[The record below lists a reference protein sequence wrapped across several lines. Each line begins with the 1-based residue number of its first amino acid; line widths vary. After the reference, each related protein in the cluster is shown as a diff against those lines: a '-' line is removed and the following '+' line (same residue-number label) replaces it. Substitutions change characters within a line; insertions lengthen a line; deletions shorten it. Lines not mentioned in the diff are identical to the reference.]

1 MSSTFQKVAKG
12 NHFCYFYDN
21 KVNLLKVLTSF
32 FKEGL
37 ENNEYCIW
45 VISDFLSEQEIKDYF
60 SKKSYNVDEY
70 LIKEQLKFYN
80 YKDWYYKS
88 GSLNAKDLINKGIQN
103 LNDALNK
110 GYSGLRIT
118 GDIHLISKED
128 LDAFLDYELQL
139 NSIIKEKLIIA
150 ICTYPNFKYQKDQ
163 ILDIASTHQ
172 AVFIDI
178 NDKQKIIQH
187 KDIKN
192 NLKAKEILKKNLHN
206 LQRIESIGL
215 LSSGIIHD
223 FKHSLSIVKGNV
235 ELALMKL
242 ENEKDVLKFLE
253 EIKSAVD
260 NSSKI
265 IDNLFSFGQLKKE
278 IVDIN
283 VNHIITKLVKMLD
296 YLIGDQIFVEMDL
309 SQNLWNIRGDPGK
322 VERILVNLIN
332 NARDAMPA
340 GGKITIIT
348 KNLNLNKSKK
358 FENFNLVSGKYIIL
372 SVKDTGIGM
381 DNSILAHM
389 FEPFYSTKPSNKGTG
404 LGLPMVN
411 SYLNDFKGKIEVFS
425 KPKEG
430 TIVNI
435 YIPAK
440 QI

>member
-118 GDIHLISKED
+118 WDIHLISKED

-265 IDNLFSFGQLKKE
+265 IDNLFSFGQLNKE

-283 VNHIITKLVKMLD
+283 VNHIITNLVKMLD

-322 VERILVNLIN
+322 LERILVNLIN
-332 NARDAMPA
+332 NARDAMPT
-340 GGKITIIT
+340 GGKITIMT

-358 FENFNLVSGKYIIL
+358 FESFNLVPGKYIIL

-381 DNSILAHM
+381 DNSILPHI

-430 TIVNI
+430 AIFNI